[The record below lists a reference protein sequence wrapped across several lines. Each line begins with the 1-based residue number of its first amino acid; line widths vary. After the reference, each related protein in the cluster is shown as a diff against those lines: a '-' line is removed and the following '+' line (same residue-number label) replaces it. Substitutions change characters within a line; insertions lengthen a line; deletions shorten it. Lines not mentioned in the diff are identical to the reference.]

1 MHPAP
6 VPFARISHVVLLLL
20 ILAALASAQESNV
33 PPLIVQ
39 AVYDS
44 QLTTL
49 KGNTHPFA
57 RAQFDR
63 GSTPPDLLMRRILL
77 LLRRRDQQ
85 ESALRDLL
93 DDQHGNPA
101 LIY

>member
-39 AVYDS
+39 AVDDS

-49 KGNTHPFA
+49 ILWRA
-57 RAQFDR
+57 RNSIAER
-63 GSTPPDLLMRRILL
+63 
-77 LLRRRDQQ
+77 LR
-85 ESALRDLL
+85 
-93 DDQHGNPA
+93 
-101 LIY
+101 LICPCDACCWS